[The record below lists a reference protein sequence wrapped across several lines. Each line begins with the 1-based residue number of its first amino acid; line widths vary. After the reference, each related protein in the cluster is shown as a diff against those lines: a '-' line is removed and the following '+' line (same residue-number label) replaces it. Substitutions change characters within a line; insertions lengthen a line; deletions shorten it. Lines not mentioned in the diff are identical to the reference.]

1 MRNEKFMGA
10 AETRREK
17 IVRAVTQAE
26 FLSVVELAEMFDVT
40 TATIRTDLNT
50 LEDEH
55 LVIRSHG
62 GAIPAAARVV
72 NLRDDE
78 KAKNNRD
85 LKKRIAVAAA
95 ALVEPN
101 DSITIASGST
111 MNVFAETISP
121 AEKLNILTP
130 SLRIATILVD
140 NPLVSLFFLG
150 GHVSNY
156 TYSAYGPYA
165 SDGLDIFHTDKLFFG
180 VEGFSAEGGLSC
192 GFLEEADLTKKMM
205 KSATKIIVL
214 ADSTKYRRRGFC
226 SICALKDI
234 DVLVTDSGLSEK
246 ARREITEQG
255 VELIIA

>member
-1 MRNEKFMGA
+1 MGA
-10 AETRREK
+10 FETRRKK
-17 IVRAVTQAE
+17 IVQAVTRAE
-26 FLSVVELAEMFDVT
+26 YLSVVELAEMFNVT
-40 TATIRTDLNT
+40 TATIRTDLNA

-62 GAIPAAARVV
+62 GAIPAVTKVV

-78 KAKNNRD
+78 KAKINKD
-85 LKKRIAVAAA
+85 QKKRIAIAAA
-95 ALVEPN
+95 RLVEPN

-121 AEKLNILTP
+121 VEKLNVLTP
-130 SLRIATILVD
+130 SLRIATRLVD

-156 TYSAYGPYA
+156 TYSAYGPYTA
-165 SDGLDIFHTDKLFFG
+165 DGLGIFHTNKLFFG

-192 GFLEEADLTKKMM
+192 GFLDEADLTKKMM
-205 KSATKIIVL
+205 KSTTKIIVL

-234 DVLVTDSGLSEK
+234 DILVTDSGLSEK

-255 VELIIA
+255 VELIIAE